1 MKKVYTLEELE
12 ALKAAFDSRIKEAKE
27 EIAANRKE
35 LEEVAKKMETATLQ
49 GDIAGYKKL
58 HGRRAELELNIEAVQ
73 AITERAIAQNAC
85 GFTDE
90 DVNAAWAAYVEPF
103 NKEADRK
110 RDELQQLREALYGRY
125 VELAKEQNE
134 VLKARDRF
142 TRFLTSASVQYGRA
156 KNFVNVRGLPDTD
169 EALDVSHGLD
179 GTSERELTCLQRIC
193 FNLDAVEWRP

>member
-12 ALKAAFDSRIKEAKE
+12 ALKAAFDSRIREAKE
-27 EIAANRKE
+27 EITANRAE
-35 LEEVAKKMETATLQ
+35 LEEVAQKMEAATQ
-49 GDIAGYKKL
+49 RGDIAGYKKL

-103 NKEADRK
+103 NKKAEERTAQ
-110 RDELQQLREALYGRY
+110 LQQLREALYNRY

-142 TRFLTSASVQYGRA
+142 TGFLTRSSVRYGRGIEFEA
-156 KNFVNVRGLPDTD
+156 IKGLPDTD
-169 EALDVSHGLD
+169 KALDVSHGLE